1 MKGRAE
7 LYVRY
12 GCTIFLG
19 NRLKLLFIFQDSP
32 SCSSE
37 LEIEI
42 SWKIMKIANTQLRYS
57 IDTIG
62 FRILLFV

>member
-1 MKGRAE
+1 MKGRTE

-12 GCTIFLG
+12 GCTIVLG
-19 NRLKLLFIFQDSP
+19 NRLKLLIIFQDSP

-42 SWKIMKIANTQLRYS
+42 SWKSMKIANTQLRYS